1 MGPYTLSPHW
11 REKVLVSQLDLRRGP
26 RWARG
31 HSTEDAGA
39 LAVLYDSL
47 ALPGPRPVWQM
58 QARAHLREDKKN
70 YFRINPEAGVDSHGG
85 GDKLEKTDQMAEPWP
100 KVL

>member
-1 MGPYTLSPHW
+1 
-11 REKVLVSQLDLRRGP
+11 
-26 RWARG
+26 
-31 HSTEDAGA
+31 
-39 LAVLYDSL
+39 
-47 ALPGPRPVWQM
+47 M

-85 GDKLEKTDQMAEPWP
+85 GDKLEKTDQMAELWP